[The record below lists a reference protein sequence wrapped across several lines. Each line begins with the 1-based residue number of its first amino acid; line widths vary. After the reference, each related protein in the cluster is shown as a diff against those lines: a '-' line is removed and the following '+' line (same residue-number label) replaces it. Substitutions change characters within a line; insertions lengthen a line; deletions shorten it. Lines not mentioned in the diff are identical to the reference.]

1 MRTMNRLV
9 TAGAPA
15 SAPGEERAVIASA
28 NEDFSGLC
36 LLLKMA
42 FQTKI
47 LVSLREHLVVDR
59 AVGIVAGRAAFAN
72 RFVFEHIRST
82 LGGVALRTRVGI

>member
-1 MRTMNRLV
+1 MNRLV
-9 TAGAPA
+9 AAGAPA

-28 NEDFSGLC
+28 DEDFSGLS
-36 LLLKMA
+36 LLLEMA

-47 LVSLREHLVVDR
+47 LVSLREHLVINRPVR
-59 AVGIVAGRAAFAN
+59 IVTGGAAFTN

-82 LGGVALRTRVGI
+82 LGRVALGARVGV

>member
-1 MRTMNRLV
+1 MNRLV

-28 NEDFSGLC
+28 NEDFSGLG

-59 AVGIVAGRAAFAN
+59 SMRIVAGSAAFTN
-72 RFVFEHIRST
+72 RFVFENERPALS
-82 LGGVALRTRVGI
+82 GVALRTGVGV